1 MRPPCLYNAYVWPRI
16 SMVRDALRLLAAT
29 VGVIVVAVM
38 AFVVCMG
45 VQYHRNDRAIVLP
58 APRGLHPVGR
68 TLVNWKD
75 DRRNRELMVFV
86 WYPAAGGASG
96 PRSQYIPGTWGLLEA
111 RNMSPIPARRLQEI
125 QISAIEDAPVAP
137 GAMPVLVMLPGM
149 GRIPAH
155 YTTLAEDLASYGY
168 VVVGVT
174 PTGSSDVVAFPDS
187 HVVRGT
193 EEAMIAKLAD
203 RPKAQELVV
212 TWAADASF
220 ALDQLARD
228 PQFASHIQTGKIG
241 IFGHS
246 FGGNVAAHSLQL
258 DARFARA
265 AVLDSAF
272 FGEPIRSLDKP
283 LLVFEC
289 DTTNE
294 GEWRAIC
301 GVDRASC
308 SAVRFPEAR
317 HMNFSDAGVLPSRFP
332 LPKSVLML
340 GNVDGTHFLRD
351 ISDRLRA
358 FFDQM

>member
-1 MRPPCLYNAYVWPRI
+1 MLRN
-16 SMVRDALRLLAAT
+16 ALRFLAAAI
-29 VGVIVVAVM
+29 GVTVVAVM

-45 VQYHRNDRAIVLP
+45 VQYRRNDRAIVLP
-58 APRGLHPVGR
+58 VPRGPNPVGR
-68 TLVNWKD
+68 TLMDWKD
-75 DRRNRELMVFV
+75 NRRNRELMVFI
-86 WYPAAGGASG
+86 WYPAPGSASG
-96 PRSQYIPGTWGLLEA
+96 RHSEYIPGTWGQFES
-111 RNMSPIPARRLQEI
+111 RNMNPIPAKRLQEI
-125 QISAIEDAPVAP
+125 QVSAIEDAPVAS

-168 VVVGVT
+168 LVAGVT
-174 PTGSSDVVAFPDS
+174 PTGSSDVVAFSDG
-187 HVVRGT
+187 HVVWGT
-193 EEAMIAKLAD
+193 EEALVGMLDD
-203 RPKAQELVV
+203 RPKAQELVL
-212 TWAADASF
+212 TWAGDTSF

-228 PQFASHIQTGKIG
+228 PRFANHIQTGKIG

-272 FGEPIRSLDKP
+272 FGEPIRALDKP

-294 GEWRAIC
+294 RNWRAIC

-308 SAVRFPEAR
+308 SALRLPEAR
-317 HMNFSDAGVLPSRFP
+317 HMNFSDAAVLPSRFP
-332 LPKSVLML
+332 LPKSLLML
-340 GNVDGTHFLRD
+340 GNVDGTQFLRD